1 MLAACCSILMK
12 THKEYSILRRNPDSP
27 VLPWYL
33 SSSHLQIP
41 LQGPYCSPSGKQPSE
56 TLCEAGCNA
65 MEPRMPP
72 QQQQQARPQEIL
84 FQHLAHISWQACY
97 DFGCK
102 FGHSFPIP
110 DRLHKFS
117 QTNFPSLALLPTF
130 RWFLPGQMLYYLERL
145 SLPALFSSYS
155 CVLCLAAKRSSPARQ
170 TAAQHRRAGAA
181 LWAGEPLP
189 GSFHLRGGRSAL
201 EKACTG
207 RRKKTAPVKV
217 SEGTGNV

>member
-1 MLAACCSILMK
+1 M
-12 THKEYSILRRNPDSP
+12 
-27 VLPWYL
+27 
-33 SSSHLQIP
+33 
-41 LQGPYCSPSGKQPSE
+41 QGPYCSPSGKQPSE
-56 TLCEAGCNA
+56 ILCKAGCNA

-72 QQQQQARPQEIL
+72 QQQQARPQEIL
-84 FQHLAHISWQACY
+84 FQHLAHISRQACY

-102 FGHSFPIP
+102 FGHSILIP

-117 QTNFPSLALLPTF
+117 QTNFFPALPCSPLSDGF
-130 RWFLPGQMLYYLERL
+130 SQGQMLYYLERL

-189 GSFHLRGGRSAL
+189 GLFHL
-201 EKACTG
+201 
-207 RRKKTAPVKV
+207 
-217 SEGTGNV
+217 